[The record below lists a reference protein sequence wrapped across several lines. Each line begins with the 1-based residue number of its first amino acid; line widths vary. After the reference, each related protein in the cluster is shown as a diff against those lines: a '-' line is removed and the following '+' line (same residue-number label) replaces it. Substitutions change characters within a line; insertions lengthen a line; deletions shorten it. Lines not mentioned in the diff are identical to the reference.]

1 MDPQCTAIPF
11 CENLKIAPCLG
22 RLYDPKCVFLFGH
35 RNVDRVIASDLEKD
49 AAVGSALVG
58 LAGGM
63 LKTRPKFRAGG
74 DALFVA
80 NRMTDRLERRLMHI
94 VHFNVGE
101 NRKVISGADAV
112 QVSAQV

>member
-1 MDPQCTAIPF
+1 MDPHRTAISF
-11 CENLKIAPCLG
+11 CENLKITASLRG
-22 RLYDPKCVFLFGH
+22 LYDPKCVFLFGH
-35 RNVDRVIASDLEKD
+35 RDVNCVITGNLEKD

-80 NRMTDRLERRLMHI
+80 NRMTDRLQRRLMRI

-101 NRKVISGADAV
+101 NRKVISGAEAV
-112 QVSAQV
+112 QASA